1 MIRVKEILKE
11 RGETQIELAE
21 KLGMSPVGLSKLI
34 NGNPTLETMQKLAD
48 ALEVEVRDLFAIKE
62 GTSAP
67 SGFIEYNGVIRKI
80 TSMEDLKDL
89 IDKQ

>member
-11 RGETQIELAE
+11 KGKTQIELAE

-48 ALEVEVRDLFAIKE
+48 ALDVQVRDLFSIKE
-62 GTSAP
+62 GTDGP
-67 SGFIEYNGVIRKI
+67 FGFIEYNGVITKI